1 MKKANILVMLL
12 VVCILL
18 SGCAQLPPEKAAD
31 GQDWNENWVT
41 VGAVLGVDTPEG
53 LTPQENNEALSASGM
68 YYATWSIGEA
78 TPYVNAEGEDATL
91 FDAQVYALLARAES
105 TEKAEGTR
113 DNWLAMAQGQYNIC
127 QTTTEVCN
135 GQTFT
140 VITYTYDSDSNP
152 YAFGASAFGVYRNYA
167 ISVELSCQ
175 EAFSGD
181 PQEILLDFLNHCHY
195 SNSI

>member
-1 MKKANILVMLL
+1 MKKANILVMVL
-12 VVCILL
+12 VVCLVL

-31 GQDWNENWVT
+31 GLDWNENWVT
-41 VGAVLGVDTPEG
+41 VGYVLGVDTPEG
-53 LTPQENNEALSASGM
+53 LTPQENNEALSANGM

-78 TPYVNAEGEDATL
+78 APYVNAEGEDATL
-91 FDAQVYALLARAES
+91 FDAQVYVLLAGADS
-105 TEKAEGTR
+105 AEKAEGAR
-113 DNWLAMAQGQYNIC
+113 DNWLTMAQGQYNIH
-127 QTTTEVCN
+127 QTTTQVCN

-175 EAFSGD
+175 EDFPGD

-195 SNSI
+195 ST